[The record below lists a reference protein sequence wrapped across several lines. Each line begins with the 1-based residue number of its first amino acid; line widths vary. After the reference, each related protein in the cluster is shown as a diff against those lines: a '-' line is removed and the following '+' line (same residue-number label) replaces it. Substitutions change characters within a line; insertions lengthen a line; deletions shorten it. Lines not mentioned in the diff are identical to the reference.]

1 MTGIAWCNSKSLR
14 PFRAALQTARLLPL
28 ATAPILRA
36 QSPHLLVSPD
46 PISEVTMKLIYRYRN
61 GAFVKELFRAA
72 RFEHAVKHVQYLRGL
87 GVNSYTA
94 NILAAH
100 KFGLD

>member
-1 MTGIAWCNSKSLR
+1 
-14 PFRAALQTARLLPL
+14 
-28 ATAPILRA
+28 
-36 QSPHLLVSPD
+36 
-46 PISEVTMKLIYRYRN
+46 MKLIYRYRN